1 MSFALAL
8 VRVVA
13 LAMPMD
19 MRQIAAEV
27 AEDRAEVEV
36 FLGAVEKEGGVEEV
50 FLYLLKEVLKNEAK
64 NCTYRKPKCRK
75 DNSF

>member
-1 MSFALAL
+1 
-8 VRVVA
+8 
-13 LAMPMD
+13 MPMD
-19 MRQIAAEV
+19 MRQIVAQV
-27 AEDRAEVEV
+27 AEDRAEVEA
-36 FLGAVEKEGGVEEV
+36 FLDAVEKAEIVEGD